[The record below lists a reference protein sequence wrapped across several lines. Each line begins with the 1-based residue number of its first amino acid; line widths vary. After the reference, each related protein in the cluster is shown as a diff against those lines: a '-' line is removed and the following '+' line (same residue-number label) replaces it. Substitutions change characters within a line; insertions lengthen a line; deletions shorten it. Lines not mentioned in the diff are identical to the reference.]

1 MSKKSRIFAVAKNKK
16 YHPLRPPSRW
26 AKRQTDMKKS
36 VIVSIERLENK
47 VVVSN
52 DYGKKWVIP
61 FELPYN
67 DDISIKAVVA
77 DAAAHMLIGTIAS
90 HLQNTNAPSI
100 RYTLTIDTK

>member
-1 MSKKSRIFAVAKNKK
+1 MN
-16 YHPLRPPSRW
+16 
-26 AKRQTDMKKS
+26 KS
-36 VIVSIERLENK
+36 VIVTIERLENK

-52 DYGKKWVIP
+52 DKGKKWVIP

-90 HLQNTNAPSI
+90 HLMNTNAPTL

>member
-1 MSKKSRIFAVAKNKK
+1 
-16 YHPLRPPSRW
+16 
-26 AKRQTDMKKS
+26 MKKS
-36 VIVSIERLENK
+36 VIVTIERLENK

-90 HLQNTNAPSI
+90 QLRHCDARTLK
-100 RYTLTIDTK
+100 YTLTIDTI